1 MRKSIAYNR
10 KARHDYFI
18 EDTYEAGIE
27 LFGTEIKAI
36 RKGSAQLKDSYVDF
50 VNGQAYVKEMYIGPY
65 DHGNRFNHEERRDR
79 RLLLHK
85 QEIRTLA
92 NKVKIKGYTVV
103 PLDLYLENGLAKLE
117 IALAKG
123 KDLYDKRQSEKEK
136 DAKREIEKSIRR
148 YK

>member
-1 MRKSIAYNR
+1 MRKSVVVNR

-50 VNGQAYVKEMYIGPY
+50 ISGEAYIREMYIGPY
-65 DHGNRFNHEERRDR
+65 DKGNRFNHEELRER

-85 QEIRTLA
+85 YEIRKLA
-92 NKVKIKGYTVV
+92 EKCKIKGYTVV
-103 PLDLYLENGLAKLE
+103 PLELYLDHGLAKLQ
-117 IALAKG
+117 IGLAKG
-123 KDLYDKRQSEKEK
+123 KDLYDKRQSLKER
-136 DAKREIEKSIRR
+136 DAQREIEKSLKN